1 MKRLEGLLCLQ
12 WFLTV
17 SPADGSVALAGKSGW
32 RGVEVRMSHGTTVTE
47 DSLRSTT
54 VQTLSKAVASM
65 TKSRLRGG

>member
-1 MKRLEGLLCLQ
+1 M
-12 WFLTV
+12 
-17 SPADGSVALAGKSGW
+17 ALAGKSGW